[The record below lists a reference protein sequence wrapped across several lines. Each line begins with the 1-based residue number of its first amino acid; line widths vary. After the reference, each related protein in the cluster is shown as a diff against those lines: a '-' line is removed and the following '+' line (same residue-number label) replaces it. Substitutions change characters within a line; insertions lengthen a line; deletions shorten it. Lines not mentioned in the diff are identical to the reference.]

1 MNLYQTYAD
10 KSTDFLALTGYTR
23 EEFDALL
30 PHFEAAFLERMRTH
44 CVDGKPRGKRRYSSY
59 QNSPL
64 PGSCD
69 KLFFILL
76 YLKTN
81 NLQTVQGALFKLT
94 QPKANQWI
102 HCLLPCLEQALTA
115 VDEMPARSMDA
126 VTWETEARL
135 YFHDGTERP
144 IQRPKDAQQQGQY
157 YSGKKTTY
165 HQEQYVE

>member
-1 MNLYQTYAD
+1 MSLYQTYAD

-30 PHFEAAFLERMRTH
+30 PHFEAAFLERMHTH
-44 CVDGKPRGKRRYSSY
+44 CVDGKPRSQRRYSSY

-64 PGSCD
+64 PRSCD
-69 KLFFILL
+69 KLFFILM

-81 NLQTVQGALFKLT
+81 NLQTVQGTLFKLT

-115 VDEMPARSMDA
+115 VGEMPARSMDA

-144 IQRPKDAQQQGQY
+144 IQRPKDAQQQSQY

-165 HQEQYVE
+165 RQEQYVE